1 MLRGIVHRET
11 KLCVAHHTCISG
23 CAVLG
28 APVPGAA
35 SGAAPP
41 SAAVGALWQALL
53 MVSVV
58 CTHAMHLM
66 SAYLCWYLQACEGQK
81 GEALQHCL

>member
-1 MLRGIVHRET
+1 MCGASHLHQRVRRPGSP
-11 KLCVAHHTCISG
+11 CSG
-23 CAVLG
+23 RRLG
-28 APVPGAA
+28 GRA
-35 SGAAPP
+35 P